1 MDIALAKRNI
11 LSRVGNTR
19 RVTVGSLLRYKNLW
33 QYVYLYIYIY
43 ILYKYSYLPMSNTV
57 VSCNKPHRQWNRIG
71 LASAES
77 TRRFLLAVQSPL
89 SERRKKKEKKRT
101 IVCGFCDVRLL
112 CARVRL
118 CLYTRFYTVQ
128 SLTTRSMALYKYLP
142 IYLSIHLSINQLIPC
157 RNTSSN
163 CLTCFGQSLPQP
175 LHLTAAPSASR

>member
-1 MDIALAKRNI
+1 MTGVTLVDIALAKRNI

-89 SERRKKKEKKRT
+89 SERRKKKNHRVWLLWCVAF
-101 IVCGFCDVRLL
+101 VCS
-112 CARVRL
+112 CAAL
-118 CLYTRFYTVQ
+118 SIYTV
-128 SLTTRSMALYKYLP
+128 LYSASPKRLVLWHCTS
-142 IYLSIHLSINQLIPC
+142 ICLSIYPFIYPSTNSFLVETQAPIASLASVNPFHNLS
-157 RNTSSN
+157 T
-163 CLTCFGQSLPQP
+163 
-175 LHLTAAPSASR
+175 

>member
-1 MDIALAKRNI
+1 MAICI
-11 LSRVGNTR
+11 F
-19 RVTVGSLLRYKNLW
+19 
-33 QYVYLYIYIY
+33 IYIY
-43 ILYKYSYLPMSNTV
+43 IFYTNTV
-57 VSCNKPHRQWNRIG
+57 ICLCQTLSLAATSHTDNGIGSDWPAQNRRDVFYS
-71 LASAES
+71 LFN
-77 TRRFLLAVQSPL
+77 RRC
-89 SERRKKKEKKRT
+89 RREEKKKEKKRT
-101 IVCGFCDVRLL
+101 IVCGFCGVWLL

>member
-89 SERRKKKEKKRT
+89 SERRKKKRKKKNHR
-101 IVCGFCDVRLL
+101 VWLL